1 MGDELRGE
9 NLVHLNVRF
18 STETELKKIQDFLYE
33 KSGQGVSF
41 TGLVEAMV
49 NEVTIVTAVH
59 NIKSNKGSRTAGVDK
74 IKMDKY
80 LQMPKDELILL
91 IQSSFR
97 NYRPKPARREYMLNQ
112 ANGDRQILAKQ
123 LNISP
128 HQLSYV
134 THSGEGEGLLFFG
147 NVILP
152 FVDHFPKDLELYRI
166 LTTRLSEVAEAQ
178 KHE

>member
-1 MGDELRGE
+1 MVELAATR
-9 NLVHLNVRF
+9 LIALH
-18 STETELKKIQDFLYE
+18 K
-33 KSGQGVSF
+33 
-41 TGLVEAMV
+41 
-49 NEVTIVTAVH
+49 
-59 NIKSNKGSRTAGVDK
+59 NKGKSVAACLKSRTDYVQNPDK
-74 IKMDKY
+74 TEHG
-80 LQMPKDELILL
+80 ELI
-91 IQSSFR
+91 SS
-97 NYRPKPARREYMLNQ
+97 YECSPLTVDMLNQ

-166 LTTRLSEVAEAQ
+166 LTTKLNEISEGAQ
-178 KHE
+178 K

>member
-1 MGDELRGE
+1 MEDNGIGIAASDLPR
-9 NLVHLNVRF
+9 
-18 STETELKKIQDFLYE
+18 
-33 KSGQGVSF
+33 
-41 TGLVEAMV
+41 
-49 NEVTIVTAVH
+49 
-59 NIKSNKGSRTAGVDK
+59 
-74 IKMDKY
+74 
-80 LQMPKDELILL
+80 
-91 IQSSFR
+91 
-97 NYRPKPARREYMLNQ
+97 MLNQ